1 MRIVLLGAPGSGK
14 GTQAQRLIER
24 FGLPQIS
31 TGDLLRAAVANGT
44 GYGLQAKAAMDAGQL
59 VSDEVVLGIIRDRL
73 AEPDAVRGYVLDG
86 FPRNL
91 VQARALAAMLKQIG
105 KPLDAV
111 VLIEVPYDVIVK
123 RIAGRRSC
131 PKCGAVYNVHDVAP
145 GETLRCRNGADHPA
159 LVQRPDDNEATVGKR
174 LEVYEKS
181 TRPLVEHYAGMGL
194 LRRIDGDAPTE
205 TVTQRLVGA
214 LLQAPAAKTKSK
226 AKAKAK
232 AKAKPKAKA
241 TSKSRPKSRAKAG
254 GKSKSKVKTKATSKA
269 KAKSGSKAKVKT
281 KPKAKSKSRPARK
294 PTRRASRR

>member
-31 TGDLLRAAVANGT
+31 TGDLLRAAVARGT

-73 AEPDAVRGYVLDG
+73 AEPDTVRGYVLDG

-91 VQARALAAMLKQIG
+91 VQARALAAMLRQIG

-111 VLIEVPYDVIVK
+111 VLIEVPYNVIVK

-131 PKCGAVYNVHDVAP
+131 PQCGAVYNVHDFAP
-145 GETLRCRNGADHPA
+145 GETPRCRNGADHPP

-181 TRPLVEHYAGMGL
+181 TRPLVDHYAAQGL

-214 LLQAPAAKTKSK
+214 LLQAPPAAKAKAKAKPRTKTKTKTKTRKTARSKARSQTRVKVKGRAKAKGKVKAKAKPRVK

-232 AKAKPKAKA
+232 AKA
-241 TSKSRPKSRAKAG
+241 
-254 GKSKSKVKTKATSKA
+254 GK
-269 KAKSGSKAKVKT
+269 
-281 KPKAKSKSRPARK
+281 RK
-294 PTRRASRR
+294 PTPSRRRRAR